1 MFRHTM
7 KVWERKVN
15 KELFLKRFGLRLGRS
30 ANFYYLVC
38 NIYGKYDDSLLKG
51 KLNIVIMN
59 IEIKELMSFFP
70 EFYLPL
76 YFTINKAIFNEFKI
90 PKSYTTY
97 LIKEYTRVEEERAVH
112 DYMKKSIEN
121 TLLSENKF
129 LIFYELSL
137 HLVES
142 NILYSSNILN
152 KLGISDFDEGMLFL
166 GMFIKKVFIIMKYI
180 DVYNDIQMFLST
192 SFSSIPISKLDTLTI
207 I

>member
-1 MFRHTM
+1 
-7 KVWERKVN
+7 
-15 KELFLKRFGLRLGRS
+15 
-30 ANFYYLVC
+30 
-38 NIYGKYDDSLLKG
+38 
-51 KLNIVIMN
+51 
-59 IEIKELMSFFP
+59 MSFFP

-112 DYMKKSIEN
+112 EYMKKSIEN

-192 SFSSIPISKLDTLTI
+192 SFSSIPISKLDTLTMI
-207 I
+207 